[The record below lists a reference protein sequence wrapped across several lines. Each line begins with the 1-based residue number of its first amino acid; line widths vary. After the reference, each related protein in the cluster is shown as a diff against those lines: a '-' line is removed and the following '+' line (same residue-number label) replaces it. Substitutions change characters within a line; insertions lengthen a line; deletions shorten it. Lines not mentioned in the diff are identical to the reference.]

1 MKMTILKH
9 CLFLSALLYGAMPAL
24 AQASWEDLKQ
34 LPVGE
39 RIQVIDQKLKSLTG
53 TILDVSDEAIS
64 LRVDQNWVAIQRAD
78 VFRVSSLQSSKR
90 GRNAIIGALIGATT
104 GLVAGAAYCH
114 GDCDLARGIAWG
126 APIMLG
132 LGAGAGIGAAFPSH
146 PTIYR
151 SAKRKEASSH

>member
-1 MKMTILKH
+1 MKMPILKH

-34 LPVGE
+34 LGVGE

-53 TILDVSDEAIS
+53 TLLNVSDEAIS
-64 LRVDQNWVAIQRAD
+64 LRVDQNWVSIQRAD

-151 SAKRKEASSH
+151 SAKRKEASGH